1 MVTHILGDFTV
12 FVDGFGKWGACEELK
27 LPALEQKAEEFRGG
41 GMDAPR
47 KIVLGQEKMAF
58 EFMLTAYDPQVQ
70 RLWGLAPGVQKQFTV
85 HGSFIVPGEQEKP
98 AISNI
103 TGSMFKLDPG
113 SWEPGE
119 KSDFNVA
126 IGDITC
132 YRHRIDGETIHEI
145 DVLNQ
150 IRIATAP
157 ISLPFGP
164 ATQEYKK
171 R

>member
-12 FVDGFGKWGACEELK
+12 FVDGFGKWGTCEELK
-27 LPALEQKAEEFRGG
+27 LPVLEQKAEEFRGG

-47 KIVLGQEKMAF
+47 EIVLGQEKMAF

-70 RLWGLAPGVQKQFTV
+70 KLWGLAPGVQKQFTV
-85 HGSFIVPGEQEKP
+85 RGSLIVPGEEEKP
-98 AISNI
+98 VISNI
-103 TGSMFKLDPG
+103 TGSIFKLDPG
-113 SWEPGE
+113 SWKPGE
-119 KSDFNVA
+119 KSDFNVT
-126 IGDITC
+126 IGDITY

-150 IRIATAP
+150 LRIVNGVDQLAIRRRN
-157 ISLPFGP
+157 LG
-164 ATQEYKK
+164 